1 MAGKLQSAHSG
12 LIWGRRTCTLKFSS
26 EETSIERKVVC
37 RDHRPSKPRAK
48 FLGDVFEC
56 GSALEVG
63 SSDAVNMGG
72 AWVAAGIDKC

>member
-37 RDHRPSKPRAK
+37 RDHRTGKPLVK
-48 FLGDVFEC
+48 FLGDVFE
-56 GSALEVG
+56 
-63 SSDAVNMGG
+63 
-72 AWVAAGIDKC
+72 